1 MTPITAHRQ
10 EAPMTPRTFRPSVAQ
25 FAVQCLVAAL
35 AIGHAG
41 LAGSAPAQQPLF
53 KKAGGSVAPNLFYT
67 LDDSGSMGWMY
78 APSDKAVWLGETT
91 TGVYPVPHQT
101 DLLSSTGLP
110 PTGNSYCVVKTP
122 YSAISPIA
130 VPNAPTLGERAAMRL
145 RSPDV
150 NKIYYN
156 PAIRYQPWARPNVG
170 NSNFGNSVFT
180 AARVDPR
187 NIYDSSEGTSTTV
200 NLDTA
205 YSSKTKWCDEDG
217 AVSTNSNTTYTMYP
231 ATYYRLISGSV
242 VPGQAITSGTPND
255 KYKAVSLNSAANPP
269 ATFPRSSQR
278 TDCVTTA
285 NVCTLAEERTNFANW
300 FTYYR
305 TRSLLARGATS
316 LAFSKIDQQ
325 VRVGYGQLNNGVAAT
340 EDNKTYPNVTRGVR
354 DFGANTTTRTAFF
367 TWLYKVP
374 YKNGTPL
381 RKAMDNIGKYF
392 TNESSAGPWG
402 NEPSSSAG
410 NLDYKSMASCRRS
423 YHIMMTDGYWNG
435 DAADTPG
442 AKGDPDSNPGSVE
455 IEKNEVQRKYKY
467 DPSFTNGINTTKS
480 PYRDGYSGTLADV
493 AHYYWA
499 TDLHSGLDN
508 NVRTAFAAA
517 DKLNPDKPYYNK
529 TEKIDRGDHAFWQH
543 LTTYTVGL
551 GVTGKISDVTTIP
564 PSVDWPQPV
573 ADGATAVDDL
583 FHAAVNGRG
592 KYLKASDPQEYQ
604 DAIEKTLNEIFAT
617 VDAKS
622 GVALSGF
629 QVNDTTKRY
638 IPSFNSPQWTGNVTA
653 SLLSS
658 DQVEWDAE
666 SALPAHGDRKIFVWN
681 GSSAEPFA
689 SSGMS
694 SVITTAM
701 GNPSADLINFLRGDR
716 SKEGGLTGFRCRG
729 DLPGTTNCTKAKD
742 TQGNP
747 TKIGLFGDVV
757 NSMPLLLSNN
767 LDMNYQ
773 LLTTGEGATYRAFIK
788 DKQKRAATPGTQV
801 LLVGAN
807 DGMLHVLS
815 DTDGKELAAFIPQA
829 VLPNLKLLSNRDYGN
844 TTVDSDATSHRFF
857 VDGKLLESDAYM
869 DGAWANVVLGS
880 TGAGGKSVF
889 ALKFSATNPR
899 SVTDSSLLWEIN
911 ATEASALSHK
921 EKLGHITGTMA
932 VGKMKNGDWAAIFG
946 NGMDSAAGGAYLWI
960 VNIRTG
966 KPIVDPIQAGTDTS
980 GNGLG
985 GIGLIRDGNR
995 NVIGAYAGDAKG
1007 KLWRFDLES
1016 TSANDWKTGLSGQPL
1031 LDVGDTKPIT
1041 AAPTFLRHPKGGL
1054 MVMFG
1059 TGRLYTTADESSTTT
1074 QSLYGVWDLTL
1085 PGQSSAAGSVAT
1097 STKIIQHQVSST
1109 PVSGIKTVN
1118 GVQRS
1123 AYTIVPSATKV
1134 TYTDKDGIRGWRID
1148 QTVAPGERD
1157 IYDPFI
1163 LSDIAFFNTTAPSNG
1178 QAGDPCMAV
1187 SSRSYLYALNPL
1199 TGEMPPYALYD
1210 TNGDG
1215 VINKKDPIASPY
1227 EIPSDG
1233 GPLEPF
1239 NPPPEEPPGGCGAG
1253 KRAYGIASNK
1263 TSEGLCASSGYLV
1276 RTWQQIQNH
1285 PKPKPIKK

>member
-1 MTPITAHRQ
+1 MKPITAHRQ
-10 EAPMTPRTFRPSVAQ
+10 EAPMTPRSFRPSVAQ
-25 FAVQCLVAAL
+25 FSVQCLVATL

-78 APSDKAVWLGETT
+78 APSDKAVWLGETI

-122 YSAISPIA
+122 YSALNPITA
-130 VPNAPTLGERAAMRL
+130 PNTPNVGDRTAMRL

-156 PAIRYQPWARPNVG
+156 PSIRYQPWARPNVG

-187 NIYDSSEGTSTTV
+187 NIYDSSVGTSTTV

-242 VPGQAITSGTPND
+242 VPGQSITSGTPND

-325 VRVGYGQLNNGVAAT
+325 VRVGYGQLNNGVAAK
-340 EDNKTYPNVTRGVR
+340 EDNKIYPNVTRGVR
-354 DFGANTTTRTAFF
+354 DFGANTTTRKAFF
-367 TWLYKVP
+367 EWLYTVP

-392 TNESSAGPWG
+392 TNTSSAGPWG
-402 NEPSSSAG
+402 NEPSDTEG
-410 NLDYKSMASCRRS
+410 NEDYKSMASCRRS

-435 DAADTPG
+435 DPATTAGATGNADNT
-442 AKGDPDSNPGSVE
+442 PGSVE
-455 IEKNEVQRKYKY
+455 IAENEAGRTYSY

-480 PYRDGYSGTLADV
+480 PYRDSYASTLADV

-499 TDLHSGLDN
+499 TDLNPKLDN
-508 NVRTAFAAA
+508 NVRTAFAAV
-517 DKLNPDKPYYNK
+517 DKLDPDKPYYNK
-529 TEKIDRGDHAFWQH
+529 AEKIDRGDHAFWQH

-551 GVTGKISDVTTIP
+551 GVTGTITNTNTIP
-564 PSVDWPQPV
+564 PSVNWPQPV

-604 DAIEKTLNEIFAT
+604 EAIEKTLNEIFAT
-617 VDAKS
+617 VDARS

-629 QVNDTTKRY
+629 QVDGNTKRY
-638 IPSFNSPQWTGNVTA
+638 VPSFSSPEWTGDVTA
-653 SLLSS
+653 TLLSS
-658 DQVEWDAE
+658 GEVKWYAE
-666 SALPAHGDRKIFVWN
+666 SALPAHADRKIFVWN

-694 SVITTAM
+694 GSITTTM

-729 DLPGTTNCTKAKD
+729 DFPGTTNCTKAKD

-788 DKQKRAATPGTQV
+788 EKQKRAADPGTQV

-815 DTDGKELAAFIPQA
+815 DADGKELAAFIPQV

-857 VDGKLLESDAYM
+857 VDGKLLESDAYIN
-869 DGAWANVVLGS
+869 GNWTNVVLGS

-889 ALKFSATNPR
+889 ALKFDAANPR
-899 SVTDSSLLWEIN
+899 SVTGSNLMWEIN
-911 ATEASALSHK
+911 ATAASGLDYK
-921 EKLGHITGTMA
+921 DQLGHVIGTMA

-946 NGMDSAAGGAYLWI
+946 NGMDSTTGGAYLWI
-960 VNIRTG
+960 VNLSTG
-966 KPIVDPIQAGTDTS
+966 RPIVAPIQAGSDTT

-985 GIGLIRDGNR
+985 GVGLIRDGNR

-1016 TSANDWKTGLSGQPL
+1016 DEASKWKVGLSGEAL
-1031 LDVGDTKPIT
+1031 FDAGATKPIT

-1054 MVMFG
+1054 MVLFG
-1059 TGRLYTTADESSTTT
+1059 TGRLYTTADESATDT
-1074 QSLYGVWDLTL
+1074 QSLYGVWDLTI
-1085 PGQSSAAGSVAT
+1085 PGQSSKLEEGAT
-1097 STKIIQHQVSST
+1097 SAQIVQHQVSST
-1109 PVSGIKTVN
+1109 PVSGTKYD
-1118 GVQRS
+1118 S
-1123 AYTIVPSATKV
+1123 AYTLVPSATKV
-1134 TYTDKDGIRGWRID
+1134 VYTNKDGIRGWRVD
-1148 QTVAPGERD
+1148 QTVAAGERD
-1157 IYDPFI
+1157 IYDPFT
-1163 LSDIAFFNTTAPSNG
+1163 LSDIAFFNTTAPSSD
-1178 QAGDPCMAV
+1178 QAGDPCMTV
-1187 SSRSYLYALNPL
+1187 SSKSYLYAMNPL
-1199 TGEMPPYALYD
+1199 TGEMLPYALYD

-1215 VINKKDPIASPY
+1215 VINKKDPPVIIIDP
-1227 EIPSDG
+1227 PSDG
-1233 GPLEPF
+1233 GPLEAFSPK
-1239 NPPPEEPPGGCGAG
+1239 PKDPPGPGTCGPG

-1263 TSEGLCASSGYLV
+1263 GTEGVCASSGYLV

>member
-1 MTPITAHRQ
+1 MTQH
-10 EAPMTPRTFRPSVAQ
+10 TFRPSVAQ
-25 FAVQCLVAAL
+25 FAVQCLVVAL
-35 AIGHAG
+35 TIGHTG
-41 LAGSAPAQQPLF
+41 LAGSAPSQQPLF

-67 LDDSGSMGWMY
+67 LDDSGSMGWTY
-78 APSDKAVWLGETT
+78 APSSTAVWAGENNSR
-91 TGVYPVPHQT
+91 YPVMHPKDQST
-101 DLLSSTGLP
+101 STGLP
-110 PTGNSYCVVKTP
+110 PSSGTACLVKTP
-122 YSAISPIA
+122 TPSA
-130 VPNAPTLGERAAMRL
+130 NPTAQDRAAMRL

-156 PAIRYQPWARPNVG
+156 PSIRYLPWSRPNKTD
-170 NSNFGNSVFT
+170 SNFGNSVFT
-180 AARVDPR
+180 AAPVDPLR
-187 NIYDSSEGTSTTV
+187 IYNSGQGVGGTV
-200 NLDTA
+200 NLNTA
-205 YSSKTKWCDEDG
+205 ITTSSSYTWC
-217 AVSTNSNTTYTMYP
+217 TSNGSESNKSYAMYP
-231 ATYYRLISGSV
+231 ASYYRISSGSV
-242 VPGQAITSGTPND
+242 ASNNEQYNRVRLDSGGSPAADFAKSD
-255 KYKAVSLNSAANPP
+255 K
-269 ATFPRSSQR
+269 R
-278 TDCVTTA
+278 TDCVA
-285 NVCTLAEERTNFANW
+285 IAGRCSLAEERVNFANW
-300 FTYYR
+300 YTYYR

-316 LAFSKIDQQ
+316 LAFSKIDQK
-325 VRVGYGQLNNGVAAT
+325 VRVGFGQLNNGAAAI
-340 EDNKTYPNVTRGVR
+340 EDNKPYTNVTRGVR

-367 TWLYKVP
+367 DWLYTVP
-374 YKNGTPL
+374 YASGTPL

-392 TNESSAGPWG
+392 TNKSSAGPWG
-402 NEPSSSAG
+402 NDPDDKAG
-410 NLDYKSMASCRRS
+410 NDDYKSMASCRRS

-435 DAADTPG
+435 DPASTAGAAGNADNTPG
-442 AKGDPDSNPGSVE
+442 GEE
-455 IEKNEVQRKYKY
+455 IANNDDAGRTYSY
-467 DPSFTNGINTTKS
+467 DPSFTNGINTSKS
-480 PYRDGYSGTLADV
+480 PYKDSYAGTLADV

-499 TDLHSGLDN
+499 TDLHSGLN
-508 NVRTAFAAA
+508 NNIRTTIAKA
-517 DKLNPDKPYYNK
+517 DKTNPDKPYYNK
-529 TEKIDRGDHAFWQH
+529 EEKIDRGDHAFWQH

-551 GVTGKISDVTTIP
+551 GVAGSITDTTTVP
-564 PSVDWPQPV
+564 PSVAWPKPV

-604 DAIEKTLNEIFAT
+604 EAIEKTLNEIFAT

-788 DKQKRAATPGTQV
+788 EKQKRAATPGTQV

-889 ALKFSATNPR
+889 ALRFSATNPR

-921 EKLGHITGTMA
+921 EKLGHVTGTMA

-946 NGMDSAAGGAYLWI
+946 NGMDSASGGAYLWI
-960 VNIRTG
+960 VNVRTG
-966 KPIVDPIQAGTDTS
+966 EPIVDPIQAGTDTS

-1016 TSANDWKTGLSGQPL
+1016 TEASKWKTGLSGQPL

-1054 MVMFG
+1054 MVMLG

-1074 QSLYGVWDLTL
+1074 QSLYGVWDMTL
-1085 PGQSSAAGSVAT
+1085 PGQSSAAESVVT
-1097 STKIIQHQVSST
+1097 SGQIIQHQVSST

-1118 GVQRS
+1118 GVQRA

-1134 TYTDKDGIRGWRID
+1134 TYTDKDGTRGWRID